1 MAVGPVRPRETD
13 EMDDNSEESVHDA
26 SEEGWETTYGKVK
39 DGAAAE
45 QEKEAE
51 GHTEEDRVGNRH
63 ARGPI

>member
-1 MAVGPVRPRETD
+1 ME
-13 EMDDNSEESVHDA
+13 DDSEESWHDA